1 MARSTPEIPNAS
13 MADIAFLLLTFFLM
27 TTTVANVKGLYIQLP
42 PPPESLPKDLQVE
55 IQERNLFKIQINSFD
70 NILVEGE
77 PWLGTNRELTDK
89 LKLFIL
95 NNGADPNSSDN
106 PEKAI
111 VSFKTDRGTTHKKF
125 IEMLDACQAAYYEIY
140 AERAGLKVEQWRELI
155 SDPELEKDTPKG
167 AELKLLYNKG
177 RGVRPDGTVE
187 IPMALSI
194 AEPTK
199 VGG

>member
-42 PPPESLPKDLQVE
+42 PPPEALPKDMQVE

-95 NNGADPNSSDN
+95 NSGSDPNSSDS

-111 VSFKTDRGTTHKKF
+111 ISFKTDRGTTHKKF

-140 AERAGLKVEQWRELI
+140 AERAGVKVDRWREII
-155 SDPELEKDTPKG
+155 SDPNLETDP
-167 AELKLLYNKG
+167 ELKNLYNKG
-177 RGVRPDGTVE
+177 RGIKPDGTAE

>member
-42 PPPESLPKDLQVE
+42 PPPEALPKDLQVE

-89 LKLFIL
+89 LKLFIM
-95 NNGADPNSSDN
+95 NNGSDPASSDN

-140 AERAGLKVEQWRELI
+140 AERAGVKVDRWREIMSDPNLET
-155 SDPELEKDTPKG
+155 DPELKN
-167 AELKLLYNKG
+167 LYNKG
-177 RGVRPDGTVE
+177 RGVKPDGSVE